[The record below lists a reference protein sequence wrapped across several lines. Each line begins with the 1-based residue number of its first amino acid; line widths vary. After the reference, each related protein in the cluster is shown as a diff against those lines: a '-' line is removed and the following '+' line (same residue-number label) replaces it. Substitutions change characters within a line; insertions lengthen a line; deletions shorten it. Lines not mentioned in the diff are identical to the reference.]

1 MGIYRSLIEEEIS
14 HLDDNNNP
22 DEQLKELMDVVEDQD
37 ANQEEQDRAQEAEY
51 AEPGTQADELLGE
64 SWMAIYE
71 FEAANAELMQAI
83 GIHELNEAAYGRDVL
98 WEAPDIKG
106 FFKNIKDKVVAF
118 FKKVW
123 SVIQRWAGNLAAV
136 FTSNKKFVEKYGSVM
151 KDGHD
156 ALKADKSRKD
166 MKGYSFS
173 GIRKGDD
180 NIVRKSDS
188 ATEDIKKLFGPD
200 FLEGKG
206 GTNIS
211 AEAVEEMVNEVRGKF
226 CNKSSVS
233 ASDFHKEL
241 KEYLY
246 GESEPADMLMDVEA
260 VIDALKDKKDDRK
273 KVTDFMKESKT
284 QMKKVLETLSKAEKS
299 FGKDVKDE
307 TDSARTA
314 RLQNQTQYTRAI
326 SGMRQILSATQIWRS
341 AMLGAIN
348 ARARQARRYG
358 MAYVVAANKKKHK
371 GFQKESTEYGFLGRL
386 NLV

>member
-1 MGIYRSLIEEEIS
+1 MGIYRALIEEEIP

-37 ANQEEQDRAQEAEY
+37 ANQAEQDRAQEAEY

-71 FEAANAELMQAI
+71 FEAANAMLMQAI
-83 GIHELNEAAYGRDVL
+83 GMHELNEAACGRDVL

-106 FFKNIKDKVVAF
+106 FFKTVKDKVVTF

-151 KDGHD
+151 ETGHKI
-156 ALKADKSRKD
+156 LSADKSRKD
-166 MKGYSFS
+166 MKGYSFNGMKS
-173 GIRKGDD
+173 GTD
-180 NIVRKSDS
+180 NITRKSDDAS
-188 ATEDIKKLFGPD
+188 NDIKALFGSD

-206 GTNIS
+206 GTNVS
-211 AEAVEEMVNEVRGKF
+211 AEEVDEMVNKVRGGF
-226 CNKSSVS
+226 CNKSSVT
-233 ASDFHKEL
+233 AADFHKEL
-241 KEYLY
+241 KDYLY
-246 GESEPADMLMDVEA
+246 GESEPKDMLMDVAA
-260 VIDALKDKKDDRK
+260 VKDALSDKKNDRK
-273 KVTDFMKESKT
+273 AVTDFMKESKT
-284 QMKKVLETLSKAEKS
+284 QMKKTLDVLNKAEKS

-307 TDSARTA
+307 TGAAKTT

-341 AMLGAIN
+341 TMLGAIN

-358 MAYVVAANKKKHK
+358 MAYVMAANKDKHK
-371 GFQKESTEYGFLGRL
+371 GFKESTEYGFLGRL